1 MLGIGPAGPTG
12 PSGSNGPGLQGA
24 AEASRPPG
32 RGLDD
37 TERDAWVVLSAV
49 DGLGPA
55 TFARLLRAFGS
66 AGAILAIASRPAGVE
81 SLLGVASACA
91 ADSDERNGERWL
103 DPKVAAGIVVAAS
116 ERQGIIGRVEALG
129 LTVITLE
136 DVGYPARLLSIR
148 LPPHVMFVRGEAAA
162 LRAAHAVAVVG
173 TRRPTEEGRHIASRI
188 GAALAR
194 TGAVVVSGLAV
205 GIDGAAHAAVV
216 DERGPTVGVIAG
228 GHGRLYPRAHR
239 RLADRIVAEGGVIVS
254 EMAPD
259 VPPMR
264 GLFPRRNRLIS
275 GLSDTTVVVEA
286 GRRSGAL
293 ITAAWALEQG
303 RGCYVGPGP
312 LGSRTA
318 EGCLAFLRAYPDLVR
333 VVAGVSELIE
343 DLRLPGAGDT
353 RTASPRLAAIVA
365 DMGPT
370 ERLLAAALASGRATA
385 DELVGA
391 TGLPIGA
398 VLGGLTLLEMRGLI
412 VAAYGVY
419 RAAGRLAT
427 VDASAA

>member
-1 MLGIGPAGPTG
+1 MLGIGTAGPI
-12 PSGSNGPGLQGA
+12 GPGAQGA
-24 AEASRPPG
+24 AEAARSPG
-32 RGLDD
+32 RGL
-37 TERDAWVVLSAV
+37 TRVERDAWVVLSAV

-66 AGAILAIASRPAGVE
+66 AAAILATANRTAGAEQLLAVAAASSADGDEAG
-81 SLLGVASACA
+81 SG
-91 ADSDERNGERWL
+91 RWL

-116 ERQGIIGRVEALG
+116 QRDRIVGRVDALG
-129 LTVITLE
+129 LAVITLE
-136 DVGYPARLLSIR
+136 DVGYPPRLLSIR
-148 LPPHVMFVRGEAAA
+148 LPPHVLFVRGEAEA

-173 TRRPTEEGRHIASRI
+173 TRRPTEEGRTIASRI
-188 GAALAR
+188 GAALVRA
-194 TGAVVVSGLAV
+194 GAVVVSGLAV
-205 GIDGAAHAAVV
+205 GIDGAVHAAVV
-216 DERGPTVGVIAG
+216 EERGQTVGVIAG

-239 RLADRIVAEGGVIVS
+239 RLAERIVAEGGAIVS

-275 GLSDTTVVVEA
+275 GLSDATIITEA
-286 GRRSGAL
+286 ARRSGAL

-303 RGCYVGPGP
+303 RGCYVVPGS

-318 EGCLAFLRAYPDLVR
+318 EGCLAFLRAFPDLVR
-333 VVAGVSELIE
+333 VVAGVSELVE
-343 DLRLPGAGDT
+343 DLRLPGAGDV
-353 RTASPRLAAIVA
+353 RTASPTLTALVA
-365 DMGPT
+365 DMSPT
-370 ERLLAAALASGRATA
+370 ERVLAAALARGRATA

-391 TGLPIGA
+391 TGLPVGT

-412 VAAYGVY
+412 VSAYGVY

-427 VDASAA
+427 IEEPAA